1 MMAASQRRVP
11 EERRQQIIDV
21 AKKLFSER
29 GYSKTSLEAILSQTG
44 GSRRDIYDFFKD
56 KQGLFDAVMHDLIS
70 TIVTGSQ
77 VPKETEFTDDV
88 QSELERMG
96 ETFLTNM
103 LSPIVVTTMR
113 QFIAV
118 ATERQDL
125 GKAAYQAGP
134 AVLYERFKTYL
145 DERVRRGDL
154 ELQDTGTA
162 ARMFIEMLKGDYQT
176 RALMTGDSGMT
187 PELRK
192 THVQEIVRI
201 FLYGALPRS

>member
-1 MMAASQRRVP
+1 MAASQRRAP

-21 AKKLFSER
+21 AKRLFSER
-29 GYSKTSLEAILSQTG
+29 GYAKTSLEAILSQTG

-70 TIVTGSQ
+70 TIVTESL
-77 VPKETEFTDDV
+77 VPGEIDFTDNI

-96 ETFLTNM
+96 ETFLKNM

-125 GKAAYQAGP
+125 GKAAYKAGP
-134 AVLYERFKTYL
+134 AVLYEKFKTYL
-145 DERVRRGDL
+145 DQRVRRGDL
-154 ELQDTGTA
+154 DLQDTDTA

-187 PELRK
+187 PDLRK
-192 THVQEIVRI
+192 KHVREVVRI
-201 FLYGALPRS
+201 FLYGALPRK